1 MAKSRTK
8 ARGATRG
15 RLKPK
20 MLGKGCST
28 LNKRVKARSQRR
40 VHVKLSA
47 MKEDD
52 GHCIG

>member
-1 MAKSRTK
+1 MAKSRVK

-28 LNKRVKARSQRR
+28 LNKRVRARSQRR
-40 VHVKLSA
+40 VHVKTPGILDPG
-47 MKEDD
+47 K
-52 GHCIG
+52 HCVS

>member
-8 ARGATRG
+8 ARGCTRG

-40 VHVKLSA
+40 VHVKTPA
-47 MKEDD
+47 VIEP
-52 GHCIG
+52 GQHCIS